1 MTMKDF
7 LTVKYKNLPPSVKIR
22 ILKRYL
28 TDNGAQIR
36 YEMLPKLLQDKNEY
50 DFDFD
55 NFEDLPIFVFNYNLY
70 YVANKKTVAE
80 EDIKVFSN
88 KLFFKVLLTK
98 IVYFI
103 EWLFMRFK

>member
-28 TDNGAQIR
+28 TDNGAQLR
-36 YEMLPKLLQDKNEY
+36 YEELPKLLQNKNEY

-55 NFEDLPIFVFNYNLY
+55 NFGNLPIFVFNYRLY
-70 YVANKKTVAE
+70 YDADKEAVAE
-80 EDIKVFSN
+80 EDIKVCSN

-103 EWLFMRFK
+103 ERLFMRFK